1 MIIISLVTRVRGHC
15 RQIFAEVRLTRTSV
29 FCEPR
34 MGEKVRGLSRAEEEV
49 QNHGP
54 KSAGG
59 ESLSR
64 HSQVKVH
71 HRARDRGRCL

>member
-1 MIIISLVTRVRGHC
+1 
-15 RQIFAEVRLTRTSV
+15 
-29 FCEPR
+29 
-34 MGEKVRGLSRAEEEV
+34 MGEKVRGLSRAGEEV

-59 ESLSR
+59 ESPSR

-71 HRARDRGRCL
+71 HRARDRGRLLLVHFYESLFFQGFSRFPVVS